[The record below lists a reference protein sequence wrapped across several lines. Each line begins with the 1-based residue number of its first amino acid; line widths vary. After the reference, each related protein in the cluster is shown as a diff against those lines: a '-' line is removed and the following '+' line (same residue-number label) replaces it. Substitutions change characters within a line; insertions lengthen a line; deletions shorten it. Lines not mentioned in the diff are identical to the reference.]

1 MSDISFDQIKNNL
14 LGEINRYQINLEVV
28 LAIKSLIEEKYPE
41 INVLSPE
48 RKIII
53 DDKDYKKAPDLIIHN
68 VEMNCVINENKTSI
82 APDENNLSKI
92 STQLSDYM
100 KISAILDENGSQIR
114 INDFTVNLLVNIES
128 YDDCKDYFLDNFSN
142 NNKFSIMT
150 FSLLESVRRDG
161 IRFYLFELRDNST
174 VIEEFNEL
182 FTSRPKKFLIDFQ
195 REGEEI
201 YFITD
206 PPVQYT
212 IVIIWIYIL
221 PLIIDENGYFNMLDI
236 ENTIRKYYGK
246 WDTSR
251 VYFKKAWLKEALQN
265 LCEMEWVKD
274 NFTGTYQ
281 LVKTLDLSGDVQDI
295 VCSKLAK
302 LIFESIVEELEEK
315 KRDKSVQVNLF
326 RFVKNGSS

>member
-1 MSDISFDQIKNNL
+1 MSDISIDQIKNSL
-14 LGEINRYQINLEVV
+14 LEDINRYQINLEVV

-41 INVLSPE
+41 ITVLSPE

-68 VEMNCVINENKTSI
+68 LEMNCVISENKTSI
-82 APDENNLSKI
+82 APDENNLNKI

-128 YDDCKDYFLDNFSN
+128 YDDSKDYFLDKFSTN
-142 NNKFSIMT
+142 NNFSIMT
-150 FSLLESVRRDG
+150 FSRLESVRREG

-174 VIEEFNEL
+174 VIEEINEL

-212 IVIIWIYIL
+212 IVIIWLYIL
-221 PLIIDENGYFNMLDI
+221 PFILDENGYFNIVDI

-246 WDTSR
+246 WDTNR
-251 VYFKKAWLKEALQN
+251 VYFKKSWLKEALQE
-265 LCEMEWVKD
+265 LSEMEWIKE

-281 LVKTLDLSGDVQDI
+281 VVKTLNLSGDVQDI

-302 LIFESIVEELEEK
+302 LIYESKVEELAERK
-315 KRDKSVQVNLF
+315 KDKSVQVNLF
-326 RFVKNGSS
+326 RFVENGSS

>member
-92 STQLSDYM
+92 STQLIDYM

-128 YDDCKDYFLDNFSN
+128 YDDCKDYFLDKFSN

-161 IRFYLFELRDNST
+161 IRFYLF
-174 VIEEFNEL
+174 
-182 FTSRPKKFLIDFQ
+182 
-195 REGEEI
+195 
-201 YFITD
+201 
-206 PPVQYT
+206 
-212 IVIIWIYIL
+212 
-221 PLIIDENGYFNMLDI
+221 
-236 ENTIRKYYGK
+236 
-246 WDTSR
+246 
-251 VYFKKAWLKEALQN
+251 
-265 LCEMEWVKD
+265 
-274 NFTGTYQ
+274 
-281 LVKTLDLSGDVQDI
+281 
-295 VCSKLAK
+295 
-302 LIFESIVEELEEK
+302 
-315 KRDKSVQVNLF
+315 
-326 RFVKNGSS
+326 